1 MAVKRRRNPAVP
13 VLLMNPDEEDQMAR
27 RKTTRRKTTRRRSS
41 TRRRT
46 TARANPRRRR
56 RRAAPRRTTRRR
68 RRRRNPKMD
77 LMGMLIAGLG
87 GAAVGGGA
95 YALEGQVEPQYQ
107 ALILGAGGVLLGSLA
122 SMYNAKAGAGIAGA
136 GVGIAAKQ
144 LLDLYIAQN
153 GNGTQGMGRIPGYAY
168 KKFGHT
174 PSRPH
179 YWHMPY
185 RAQLDA
191 VQADLGAVQ
200 ADLGNVYAD
209 IS

>member
-1 MAVKRRRNPAVP
+1 M
-13 VLLMNPDEEDQMAR
+13 LM
-27 RKTTRRKTTRRRSS
+27 
-41 TRRRT
+41 
-46 TARANPRRRR
+46 
-56 RRAAPRRTTRRR
+56 
-68 RRRRNPKMD
+68 
-77 LMGMLIAGLG
+77 AGLG

-107 ALILGAGGVLLGSLA
+107 ALILGGGGVLLGALA
-122 SMYNAKAGAGIAGA
+122 SMYNVKVGAGIAGA

-144 LLDLYIAQN
+144 LLDQYMAKN
-153 GNGTQGMGRIPGYAY
+153 GAEGMGRIPGYAY

-174 PSRPH
+174 PARPH

-209 IS
+209 LS